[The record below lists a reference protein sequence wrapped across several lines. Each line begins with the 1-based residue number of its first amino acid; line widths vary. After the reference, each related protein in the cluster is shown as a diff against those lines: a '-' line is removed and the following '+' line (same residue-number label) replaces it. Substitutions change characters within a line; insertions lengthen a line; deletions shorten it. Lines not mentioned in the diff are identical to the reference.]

1 MLTNTN
7 YFKTISAIILTTFL
21 ISIAWINGASAVSL
35 SPNTFHAGPI
45 SSINKNWILSGQW
58 MGIFNKTTP
67 ADRGFFS
74 VFNMV
79 MINGSAPHVHKIY
92 NATFDSVTHKGSQ
105 TILDGFASVTMKN
118 GPINNVPLQIVI
130 ANNNTIAISL
140 DPIKTKDH
148 FGTPIYGQVSNFKEK
163 LKIFKTMFTDPEMKN
178 WILVKIA
185 NMVQNIKD
193 FKAKHSGNH
202 SGILS
207 LLPMLAAHK
216 NMNSSNS
223 DGSGILSLLPMLA
236 AHKNMNSSNSDG
248 SGILSLLPMLA
259 AHKNMNSSSDDIL
272 SHMREMHGAG
282 ANGNDSN
289 SFYHIYQCSIAKCF
303 HNTNPFLNIII
314 ILTNYYL
321 SSNT

>member
-7 YFKTISAIILTTFL
+7 YFKTLSAIILTTFL
-21 ISIAWINGASAVSL
+21 ISIAWTNGASAVSL
-35 SPNTFHAGPI
+35 SPNTFHEGPI
-45 SSINKNWILSGQW
+45 SSINKNWILTGQW

-67 ADRGFFS
+67 DDRGLFS

-118 GPINNVPLQIVI
+118 GPINNVPLHVVL

-140 DPIKTKDH
+140 DPIKTKNH

-178 WILVKIA
+178 WILLSIA
-185 NMVQNIKD
+185 NTVQNIKD
-193 FKAKHSGNH
+193 FKAKHAGNDT
-202 SGILS
+202 GILS

-216 NMNSSNS
+216 NMNSS
-223 DGSGILSLLPMLA
+223 SG
-236 AHKNMNSSNSDG
+236 SDG

-259 AHKNMNSSSDDIL
+259 AHKNMNSSSGSDGSGILSLLPMLAAHKNMNSSSGSDGSGIL
-272 SHMREMHGAG
+272 SHMREMPGAGVG

-289 SFYHIYQCSIAKCF
+289 SF
-303 HNTNPFLNIII
+303 
-314 ILTNYYL
+314 L
-321 SSNT
+321 SHLPIFNSKMFSQH